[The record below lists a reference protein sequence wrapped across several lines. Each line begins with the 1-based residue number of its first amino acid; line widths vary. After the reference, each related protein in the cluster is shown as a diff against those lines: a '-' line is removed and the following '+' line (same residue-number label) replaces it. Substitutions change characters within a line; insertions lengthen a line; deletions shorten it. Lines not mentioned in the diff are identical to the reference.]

1 MKTFFPMLLLLTLA
15 ACESTPSGPAAV
27 TSVLTNSV
35 VVQDSVVYSFAYV
48 GCNRVDQFSSDNPST
63 INKPIF
69 DMICADVMQRPHRP
83 NLFFFLGDLVLGEK
97 DTRMLDTELQAWV
110 SYYKKSAIAKAGIE
124 MVAVPGNHEMLH
136 HHNPERPLKGATEVW
151 LKYMSPFM
159 PAKRDT
165 VQGDSAYLNK
175 MTFAFKRGSYGFI
188 VMNTDTYNED
198 PGGSDGTEGKIAQD
212 WVFSKI
218 AEYSAD
224 TSRKV
229 FVFSHK
235 PAYASGSFQF
245 GHSGFP
251 MSATFFQTLTH
262 HKGVALLSAHVHNY
276 QRAQP
281 GGSGPYQIVAG
292 NGGSPPD
299 GSYVSRFFY
308 GYSIINIYKSG
319 KIVQIARGQ
328 NQASDTA
335 MITMDSTVLSWQPNA
350 NPYR

>member
-1 MKTFFPMLLLLTLA
+1 MKIFFPMLLLVVLA
-15 ACESTPSGPAAV
+15 ACDTPASSPAANA
-27 TSVLTNSV
+27 VLINTGAT
-35 VVQDSVVYSFAYV
+35 QDSIVYSFAYV
-48 GCNRVDQFSSDNPST
+48 GCNRVDQFTSDNPST

-69 DMICADVMQRPHRP
+69 DKICADVMQQPQRP

-97 DTRMLDTELQAWV
+97 DTKMLNTELQAWV
-110 SYYKKSAIAKAGIE
+110 NYYQKSAIAKAGIE

-136 HHNPERPLKGATEVW
+136 HHNPERPLNGATEVW

-159 PAKRDT
+159 PAIRDT
-165 VQGDSAYLNK
+165 VPGDSAYLNK
-175 MTFAFKRGSYGFI
+175 MTFAFKRGQLGFI
-188 VMNTDTYNED
+188 VMNTDTYNEG
-198 PGGSDGTEGKIAQD
+198 PGGTDGTEGKIAQD
-212 WVFSKI
+212 WVFAKI
-218 AEYSAD
+218 ADYCAD

-251 MSATFFQTLTH
+251 LSATFFNTLTQH
-262 HKGVALLSAHVHNY
+262 QGVALLSAHVHNY

-281 GGSGPYQIVAG
+281 GGSGPYQIIAG

-299 GSYVSRFFY
+299 NSYVSRFFY

-319 KIVQIARGQ
+319 KIVQIARGLKQ
-328 NQASDTA
+328 ENDQT
-335 MITMDSTVLSWQPNA
+335 MVTMDSTVLSRTPNA